1 MKKVYKNQNGIIYV
15 ELPESSD
22 REKLRKVTEDF
33 LKKVLNGGSKHE
45 HINTS
50 KNFREE

>member
-1 MKKVYKNQNGIIYV
+1 MERIYRSKNGVIYV

-50 KNFREE
+50 TNFREK

>member
-1 MKKVYKNQNGIIYV
+1 MKKIYRNQNGVIYV

-22 REKLRKVTEDF
+22 REKLRKVTEEF
-33 LKKVLNGGSKHE
+33 LIKVLIGGSKHE
-45 HINTS
+45 YINTS